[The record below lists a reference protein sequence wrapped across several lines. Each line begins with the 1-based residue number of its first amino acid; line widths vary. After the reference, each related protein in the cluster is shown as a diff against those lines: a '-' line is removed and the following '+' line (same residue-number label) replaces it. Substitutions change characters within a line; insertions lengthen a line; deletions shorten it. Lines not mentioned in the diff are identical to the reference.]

1 MLFVTTDTQQ
11 HNPVGKV
18 RTVTG
23 ISGSYD
29 SWLFLSLTHHLEKE
43 NKIPTIVHLCVQTCF
58 LMLFRHFDSAVYR
71 GRLTFGGSCVTS
83 NLWLNPE
90 HTSSGYRADSL
101 ERLQNKKERSKAP

>member
-1 MLFVTTDTQQ
+1 MLFVTADTQQ

-29 SWLFLSLTHHLEKE
+29 SWLLLSLTHHLEKE
-43 NKIPTIVHLCVQTCF
+43 NKIPTIVQTCF

-71 GRLTFGGSCVTS
+71 GGLTFGGSCVTS

-90 HTSSGYRADSL
+90 HTSSGYGDDSQ